1 MRDKVDLK
9 IIKSRL
15 YGYGMPKGLVDQII
29 SELEVRIHLNSLR
42 GKGAVYAIDE
52 LGGVDEIAKSY
63 AKMFGYIKRE
73 YTQATD
79 NIPLNQKNKVKSLN
93 KKAKISSNGQNNSSI
108 KKFFDD
114 IKREVQEEML
124 KDEEETENKKK
135 INVKAKVNN
144 SSRDF
149 GGYGEGQIFN
159 PNTEE
164 KPKGKI
170 SIVAIFWLLLILYN
184 IFKFIFG
191 GE

>member
-79 NIPLNQKNKVKSLN
+79 NIPLNQKNKVKSIT
-93 KKAKISSNGQNNSSI
+93 KKVKTSSNSQNTSSI

-114 IKREVQEEML
+114 IKREVEEEML
-124 KDEEETENKKK
+124 KEEEEKGKKK
-135 INVKAKVNN
+135 DKVKVTTNN
-144 SSRDF
+144 STSSY
-149 GGYGEGQIFN
+149 GGYDEGRAYN
-159 PNTEE
+159 PKNED
-164 KPKGKI
+164 KPKSKV
-170 SIVAIFWLLLILYN
+170 SIIAIIWGIIVLLNLLRSM
-184 IFKFIFG
+184 FDG
-191 GE
+191 Q